1 MRGLET
7 VLYYWSESYG
17 TAEKG
22 WKETAVRE
30 GLGNHAKKL
39 DPSGE
44 SNKQPSQKPGSP
56 ADSFCLPHTI
66 FKKKKE
72 IQKSTE
78 PSGYTLSQSLIPWGL
93 KLQPGY

>member
-1 MRGLET
+1 M
-7 VLYYWSESYG
+7 SYG

-66 FKKKKE
+66 LKKKKKRYK
-72 IQKSTE
+72 I
-78 PSGYTLSQSLIPWGL
+78 PQSLRAILCHSP
-93 KLQPGY
+93 

>member
-1 MRGLET
+1 M
-7 VLYYWSESYG
+7 SYG

-66 FKKKKE
+66 LKKKKKDIKFHRAFE
-72 IQKSTE
+72 LYFVTV
-78 PSGYTLSQSLIPWGL
+78 PNSLGS
-93 KLQPGY
+93 